1 MNTGRA
7 RRETRGGVEHLVLTR
22 TFDLPAAELWRLLTD
37 PDELSRWFGTWR
49 GDPASGEVEVRMV
62 FEGDEAPWE
71 AHAIDACEEPHHLGV
86 RSLGEDPWILDLRLS
101 ESAGVTTL
109 DFAQRSTPGDMAD
122 IAAGWDYYLDRLV
135 AVAAGGEAAEVTWA
149 PYEQLIEEYRTV
161 LGAG

>member
-1 MNTGRA
+1 
-7 RRETRGGVEHLVLTR
+7 
-22 TFDLPAAELWRLLTD
+22 
-37 PDELSRWFGTWR
+37 
-49 GDPASGEVEVRMV
+49 MV

-122 IAAGWDYYLDRLV
+122 IAAGWDYLDRLV